1 MTCGDYNPGGPRT
14 GSWRATLIWAAKPFP
29 CGPLYSTSLYGSPR
43 MKKSWPQESGFA
55 GGQRARGQVR
65 GRIVSVRF
73 DLHGTHYGEG
83 KGLKLFVDGKLAKRS
98 PTMAKLTVQ
107 L

>member
-1 MTCGDYNPGGPRT
+1 
-14 GSWRATLIWAAKPFP
+14 
-29 CGPLYSTSLYGSPR
+29 

>member
-1 MTCGDYNPGGPRT
+1 
-14 GSWRATLIWAAKPFP
+14 
-29 CGPLYSTSLYGSPR
+29 
-43 MKKSWPQESGFA
+43 MKKSWPQGSGFT
-55 GGQRARGQVR
+55 GGHRGQVR